1 MPCPGEIDEGDGRL
15 QIRSVTG
22 GDQLY
27 RALEMD
33 KLERIRAGDAG
44 GDHGATGGV
53 GRARRLNGAER
64 ASYCLMIYRGGLAHG
79 GMPMYERLLVA
90 VDHSE
95 VSDRVIA
102 AARDIA
108 LLSKGK
114 VWVLHLREREWDRV
128 GLTPT
133 ESDQEARAAVTQGV
147 EALIQAGVDAQ
158 GEVREALHGHAA
170 REIVE
175 DAKKHDA
182 GVIVMGSRGRGDL
195 AGLVL
200 GSTAHK
206 VIHLTDRPVL
216 VVR

>member
-1 MPCPGEIDEGDGRL
+1 
-15 QIRSVTG
+15 
-22 GDQLY
+22 
-27 RALEMD
+27 
-33 KLERIRAGDAG
+33 
-44 GDHGATGGV
+44 
-53 GRARRLNGAER
+53 
-64 ASYCLMIYRGGLAHG
+64 
-79 GMPMYERLLVA
+79 MPMYERLLVA

-108 LLSKGK
+108 TLSQGK
-114 VWVLHLREREWDRV
+114 VWVLHLQEREWGRV
-128 GLTPT
+128 GRTPT
-133 ESDQEARAAVTQGV
+133 ESDEEAREAVTQGV
-147 EALIQAGVDAQ
+147 QALIQAGVDAQ
-158 GEVREALHGHAA
+158 GEVREALHGYAA

-182 GVIVMGSRGRGDL
+182 GVIIMGSRGRGDL

-216 VVR
+216 VIR